1 MPTREILETYTL
13 SELRDEVRKTNLKR
27 FSVMKKSELIEK
39 MIEPQHRGK
48 FHHLKGGTKRVR
60 NTQTTTTK
68 GRQKAPLTVTKVK
81 AKKAEPL
88 TVTKADGTVKEL
100 KMKEKKPLPKKEA
113 LPKKKAERQRKISVG
128 AIGNIKWGLRQTS
141 SFPPRDR
148 GKPVSVRKPK
158 KFA

>member
-68 GRQKAPLTVTKVK
+68 GRQKAPLTVTK
-81 AKKAEPL
+81 
-88 TVTKADGTVKEL
+88 ADGTVKEL

>member
-60 NTQTTTTK
+60 NTPSPTQK
-68 GRQKAPLTVTKVK
+68 KAPLTF
-81 AKKAEPL
+81 
-88 TVTKADGTVKEL
+88 TKADGTVKEL
-100 KMKEKKPLPKKEA
+100 KMKEKKPPSPTQKKEA